1 MAFKLTNHEKQ
12 LWEAGSK
19 LLYLQFPTTEL
30 LLILQD
36 IETLVM
42 RSTVRVN
49 ISNSESLKY
58 AMHPVRYALIA
69 KQLLSHPDVDVNI
82 SVACCICVIIRTV
95 VGYEPYNNE
104 QMKDFFEL
112 VVITFEKVSSPSRG
126 CYTKMT
132 RLLEQLRVGK
142 FPVLMCDLQLDG
154 LIVRLFT
161 QFLTAADFNTIGIVL
176 KMKKIMT
183 VIIKESKPL
192 NSELVKLLV
201 RCVRRENQIPSSR
214 RLGGDVLKN
223 CAAEL
228 KPYLA
233 DMMVNEV
240 YNFLGET
247 IRSTTDMSN
256 LRKDTTHKRKVD
268 CLAGSSNML
277 NPIRRCQNAN
287 RHTDANKVNNSLGG
301 TISTTSDRI
310 HMLKLKSQEGIRN
323 TVQPVTNYQHG
334 TRDTVNL
341 QGFHSEN
348 ERTHQSN
355 MLSFL
360 SKQLAEAQ
368 SVVGSR
374 IKIWSHKDEISYGVL
389 KSYDCMLKVHKV
401 LYDNGYEGYVHLE
414 GQKWEL
420 VENVSVTP
428 ASLGQALPKMASTL
442 QSDKIFVQGY
452 KVSNSIA
459 PILKA
464 IFIKHGDIAAE
475 CVCKTASVRSSLLK
489 VVCKVVRRIQTS
501 DVTTILSE
509 FKEIERQVLDAEATN
524 INVSWLLAHMEAI
537 QKRNEAMK
545 KSTLL
550 MEVKVNTML
559 VKRAAQI
566 DLRER
571 GTELEAAEKLFEEAE
586 RYHQGVVTFFDG
598 RNKRHKLLY
607 DDGDEALL
615 HIEREQWE
623 LVQNVSDQIV

>member
-104 QMKDFFEL
+104 QMKDFLEL

-233 DMMVNEV
+233 DM
-240 YNFLGET
+240 
-247 IRSTTDMSN
+247 
-256 LRKDTTHKRKVD
+256 
-268 CLAGSSNML
+268 
-277 NPIRRCQNAN
+277 
-287 RHTDANKVNNSLGG
+287 DANKVNNSLGG

-360 SKQLAEAQ
+360 SKQLAE
-368 SVVGSR
+368 VNG
-374 IKIWSHKDEISYGVL
+374 KHKR
-389 KSYDCMLKVHKV
+389 
-401 LYDNGYEGYVHLE
+401 
-414 GQKWEL
+414 
-420 VENVSVTP
+420 T
-428 ASLGQALPKMASTL
+428 TL
-442 QSDKIFVQGY
+442 
-452 KVSNSIA
+452 
-459 PILKA
+459 
-464 IFIKHGDIAAE
+464 H
-475 CVCKTASVRSSLLK
+475 
-489 VVCKVVRRIQTS
+489 RRN
-501 DVTTILSE
+501 TIC
-509 FKEIERQVLDAEATN
+509 F
-524 INVSWLLAHMEAI
+524 
-537 QKRNEAMK
+537 
-545 KSTLL
+545 
-550 MEVKVNTML
+550 
-559 VKRAAQI
+559 
-566 DLRER
+566 
-571 GTELEAAEKLFEEAE
+571 
-586 RYHQGVVTFFDG
+586 
-598 RNKRHKLLY
+598 
-607 DDGDEALL
+607 
-615 HIEREQWE
+615 
-623 LVQNVSDQIV
+623 